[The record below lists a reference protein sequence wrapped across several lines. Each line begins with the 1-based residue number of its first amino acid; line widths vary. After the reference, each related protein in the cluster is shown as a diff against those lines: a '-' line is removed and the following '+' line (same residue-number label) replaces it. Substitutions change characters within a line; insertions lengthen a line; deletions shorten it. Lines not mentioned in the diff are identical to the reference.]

1 MVVILVVF
9 TRELS
14 VADHLIVDYC
24 CQRNQALELLFDP
37 TSLGSNHPQA
47 LWKLVAI
54 ELLKEERFS
63 KTLSNTAERY
73 NW

>member
-1 MVVILVVF
+1 MVFTQSKQSERIEGSVPIKFMVVILVVF

-47 LWKLVAI
+47 L
-54 ELLKEERFS
+54 
-63 KTLSNTAERY
+63 
-73 NW
+73 